1 MRPDAV
7 EAVRAHLAAG
17 AALLQQ
23 LGGAEAAATR
33 AEGDPIGV
41 DARMGVEI
49 DAETFAKLVELG
61 ARMGLPPA
69 LVLKMALRAL
79 EVELATPERRRVT
92 RLVGKERGLLEG
104 RKA

>member
-49 DAETFAKLVELG
+49 DAETFAKVVELG
-61 ARMGLPPA
+61 ARMALPPS
-69 LVLKMALRAL
+69 LVIKLAL
-79 EVELATPERRRVT
+79 EALEQAMARPRRM
-92 RLVGKERGLLEG
+92 VGKERGLLEG
-104 RKA
+104 KR